1 MTVATELLT
10 AGRPMNRAVSAFVK
24 LVRAVR
30 WEGGRIA
37 SAT

>member
-1 MTVATELLT
+1 MMIETELLT
-10 AGRPMNRAVSAFVK
+10 AGRPMNRAVRAFVK

-30 WEGGRIA
+30 WEGGHIA

>member
-1 MTVATELLT
+1 MTIETERLT
-10 AGRPMNRAVSAFVK
+10 AGRPMNHAVRAFVK

-30 WEGGRIA
+30 WERGRIA